1 MRSLSLITFSFS
13 NSEGAL
19 DVGCTSVADGAMK
32 TAARSDAAAGE
43 LGYPTLDGVNIA
55 TAATIIAVSAFALPN
70 EKPRI
75 ELLSPRPTYTI
86 EHSALITPKT

>member
-1 MRSLSLITFSFS
+1 
-13 NSEGAL
+13 
-19 DVGCTSVADGAMK
+19 MK

-55 TAATIIAVSAFALPN
+55 TAATIIAVSAFALLRN
-70 EKPRI
+70 GKPRI
-75 ELLSPRPTYTI
+75 KLLSPRPTYTI